1 MLFHIN
7 IPYLQF
13 QSREKNGNI
22 KYISTGISGD
32 DRYTTEELA
41 GDYLAEGE
49 VVCIPWGGTPN
60 VKYHKGKFVTGD
72 NRIATSLDTNIFK

>member
-7 IPYLQF
+7 ITYLRISQK
-13 QSREKNGNI
+13 REKNGNI

-49 VVCIPWGGTPN
+49 VVCIPWGRN
-60 VKYHKGKFVTGD
+60 
-72 NRIATSLDTNIFK
+72 S